1 MWKTRA
7 IIPILILASGCRIA
21 PDSAIQTDLTFQRGS
36 QLLATGSPKTA
47 IPLLTQVVASVPD
60 GPEPHA
66 MLSLAYALDL
76 QSERAIAQ
84 AAQVKRKSGEPPGW
98 ERMAVG
104 IAELA
109 RGRPDEAVR
118 QFDDIREQVG
128 PESPMRVAISQ
139 WLIMA
144 LLLREDHQRALELL
158 DELALTPAGTTAL
171 LWRVLVY
178 SRQGDTDEAVQ
189 ALTAVAGDVA
199 VSRPAPVNIGQEMG
213 DHMLYDAAIRALGDG
228 DLEEAEKIFD
238 DLQQRHSRAYDA
250 PTWLALIA
258 AADGDWTSARSRLD
272 EARLLGSMQSRG
284 IAHQLHGVVYAMERM
299 PEQVVRAMVV
309 GQRLLGRGSSPAHAV
324 TQPKPDRVWFS
335 DAMK

>member
-1 MWKTRA
+1 MWKARA
-7 IIPILILASGCRIA
+7 ILPILILASGCRIA
-21 PDSAIQTDLTFQRGS
+21 PEAATQTDLTFQRGA

-84 AAQVKRKSGEPPGW
+84 AAQVKRKPGEPPGW

-109 RGRPDEAVR
+109 RGRPGEAVR
-118 QFDDIREQVG
+118 QFDDVKAQVAPEG
-128 PESPMRVAISQ
+128 PMSIAISQ
-139 WLIMA
+139 WLILA
-144 LLLREDHQRALELL
+144 LLLQEDHQRALELL
-158 DELALTPAGTTAL
+158 DELALSPAGTTAL

-178 SRQGDTDEAVQ
+178 SRQGETEKAVQ

-199 VSRPAPVNIGQEMG
+199 VPRPAPVNMGQKAT
-213 DHMLYDAAIRALGDG
+213 DHMLYDAAISALRDG
-228 DLEEAEKIFD
+228 NLDEAEEIFA
-238 DLQQRHSRAYDA
+238 DLQQRHPRAFDA
-250 PTWLALIA
+250 PAWLALIA
-258 AADGDWTSARSRLD
+258 AAGGDWPTARSRLD
-272 EARLLGSMQSRG
+272 EAQMLGSMQSRG
-284 IAHQLHGVVYAMERM
+284 IAHQLHGVVCAMERM

-324 TQPKPDRVWFS
+324 TQPKRDRVWFS
-335 DAMK
+335 DAMN